1 MRSPR
6 SLLRTRLLPLLALGL
21 TGLGGA
27 CSEPLRGIVMEDPE
41 PAAPLVLTDASGA
54 RFDLAA
60 SKGSV
65 VLIYFGYTHC
75 PDVCPTTLG
84 DWARARRA
92 LGEEA
97 SRVRFV
103 FVSVD
108 PQRDT
113 PTVAQAYAWQFDSSF
128 VGLTGSEAEL
138 ESLKKAW
145 NIAAYPETL
154 GDPRSRDYAVAHPA
168 HTYVVDREGRLRVL
182 YEPGVRGEELAED
195 IRKLL

>member
-1 MRSPR
+1 VSV
-6 SLLRTRLLPLLALGL
+6 A
-21 TGLGGA
+21 A
-27 CSEPLRGIVMEDPE
+27 CDEPLRGIVMEDPE

-60 SKGSV
+60 ARGSV
-65 VLIYFGYTHC
+65 ILVYFGYTHC

-92 LGEEA
+92 LGDEA
-97 SRVRFV
+97 PRVRFV

-113 PTVAQAYAWQFDSSF
+113 PAVAQAYAWQFDSSF

-138 ESLKKAW
+138 ESLKNAW
-145 NIAAYPETL
+145 HIAAYPE
-154 GDPRSRDYAVAHPA
+154 GDPRTRDYAVAHPA